1 MYSNLRFVISASLVG
16 CAGLIGVLALL
27 PPTLEERLLASAEF
41 SSAPALACNRQN
53 WLHFDRNCLSR
64 RGMPWVA
71 NLPAAKE
78 VPSPVES
85 APEQAAGTQASATVP
100 ASTETTASSSSTE
113 STASSSSE
121 ASAPAST
128 EASASASTEASAS
141 ARADA
146 STQLSPSQ
154 SSVPAAQES
163 GQAVTAS
170 RQEAPVSPAIA
181 DALQVATQQS
191 EVTTPQQEASTPPV
205 AGEGHAVK
213 QRNVT
218 RPRQAAPVA
227 TERHVAKPAAEPQ
240 LPAAK
245 KTTRDARGTKPSNE
259 ALNAVRRFQDNLRDI
274 PVSSYA
280 GDGTQ
285 RTIVIRPT
293 SIQDVYYYSA
303 PR

>member
-27 PPTLEERLLASAEF
+27 PPTLEERLLASAEL
-41 SSAPALACNRQN
+41 SSAPAPTCN
-53 WLHFDRNCLSR
+53 LHFDRNCLSR

-100 ASTETTASSSSTE
+100 ASTETTASSSS
-113 STASSSSE
+113 E

-154 SSVPAAQES
+154 YSVPAAQES

-181 DALQVATQQS
+181 DAPQVATQQS
-191 EVTTPQQEASTPPV
+191 EVTAPQQEASTPPV

-280 GDGTQ
+280 ADGTQ

-293 SIQDVYYYSA
+293 SIRR
-303 PR
+303 P

>member
-1 MYSNLRFVISASLVG
+1 LYSNLRFVISASLVG

-27 PPTLEERLLASAEF
+27 PPTLEERLLASAEL
-41 SSAPALACNRQN
+41 SAPPAPTCNRQN

-113 STASSSSE
+113 TTASSSSE

-128 EASASASTEASAS
+128 EASASART
-141 ARADA
+141 DA

-181 DALQVATQQS
+181 DAPQVATQQS
-191 EVTTPQQEASTPPV
+191 EVTAPQQEASTPPV
-205 AGEGHAVK
+205 AGEGHAVN

-245 KTTRDARGTKPSNE
+245 KTPRDARGTKPSNE

-280 GDGTQ
+280 ADGTQ

>member
-1 MYSNLRFVISASLVG
+1 LYSNLRFVISASLVG

-27 PPTLEERLLASAEF
+27 PPTLEERLLASAEL
-41 SSAPALACNRQN
+41 SAPPAPTCNRQN

-100 ASTETTASSSSTE
+100 ASTETTASSSS
-113 STASSSSE
+113 E

-128 EASASASTEASAS
+128 EASASART
-141 ARADA
+141 DA

-181 DALQVATQQS
+181 DAPQVATQQS
-191 EVTTPQQEASTPPV
+191 EVTAPQQEASTPPV

-280 GDGTQ
+280 ADGTQ

>member
-1 MYSNLRFVISASLVG
+1 
-16 CAGLIGVLALL
+16 
-27 PPTLEERLLASAEF
+27 
-41 SSAPALACNRQN
+41 
-53 WLHFDRNCLSR
+53 
-64 RGMPWVA
+64 
-71 NLPAAKE
+71 
-78 VPSPVES
+78 
-85 APEQAAGTQASATVP
+85 
-100 ASTETTASSSSTE
+100 
-113 STASSSSE
+113 
-121 ASAPAST
+121 
-128 EASASASTEASAS
+128 
-141 ARADA
+141 
-146 STQLSPSQ
+146 
-154 SSVPAAQES
+154 VPAAQES

-181 DALQVATQQS
+181 DAPQVATQQS
-191 EVTTPQQEASTPPV
+191 EVTAPQQEASTPPV